1 MAADPRKP
9 LPLDGPVAE
18 RVRALMAQGS
28 GRPSIL
34 AALLAEGH
42 DVTDNQLRTLYTHL
56 RDERREH
63 RDHVREEAVARA
75 VEVLTPGVPEDL
87 EVLRKVRDTMARGMR
102 RAMRAADFGSA
113 AACAGRATAAAKA
126 RLDIAGVNTEG
137 DGPRLTEDE
146 AARILREEF
155 GDTGALRTS
164 APDAAPPPV
173 TH

>member
-42 DVTDNQLRTLYTHL
+42 DVTDNQLRTLYTH
-56 RDERREH
+56 
-63 RDHVREEAVARA
+63 
-75 VEVLTPGVPEDL
+75 
-87 EVLRKVRDTMARGMR
+87 LRKVRDTMARGMR